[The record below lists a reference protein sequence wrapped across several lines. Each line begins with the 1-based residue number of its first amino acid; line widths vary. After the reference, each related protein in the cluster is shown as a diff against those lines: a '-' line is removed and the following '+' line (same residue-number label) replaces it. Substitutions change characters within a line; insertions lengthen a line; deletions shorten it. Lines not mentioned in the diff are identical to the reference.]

1 MATKHTVILYLIFI
15 LSININGQ
23 EIYSDSIVYFDPN
36 NKINSLSFN
45 KEQNYKYILNPTNLE
60 NLMIESVFKDVKYT
74 DLKVIYYPGLD
85 AIKFTNGSLIVRFNA
100 NFDYS
105 LYSENNNLFV
115 EKIFKNLNIIIFK
128 TNNIKDIPSIL
139 TNLKNTEGIDSARI
153 NFIDPSIIPN

>member
-1 MATKHTVILYLIFI
+1 MAIKNTVLLYLICIF
-15 LSININGQ
+15 SININGQ

>member
-1 MATKHTVILYLIFI
+1 MAIKHTVILYLIFI

>member
-1 MATKHTVILYLIFI
+1 MAIKNTVILNLIFI